1 MIPQTLAKVKVPQ
14 VHKLWQQMWRPEQQA
29 GSVNMA
35 WEDCETQDKQ
45 QAFLD
50 DSSMWNEKRASIQL
64 PMHGCQPQKMLHHT
78 ASRSAA
84 WWTRSLT
91 LLPQGTIPEGHGWG
105 ILARVTE
112 GACQY
117 SCLFK
122 IHPLINRTQ
131 PQGVVMPA
139 LSPALTEQLKSKA
152 QESILTFQ
160 DPKLYGKESMKK
172 RIKVGPACMRGP
184 N

>member
-1 MIPQTLAKVKVPQ
+1 MIPQTLAKVKAPQ
-14 VHKLWQQMWRPEQQA
+14 VHKLWQQMWKPEQQA

-50 DSSMWNEKRASIQL
+50 DSSMWNEKRASIQQL

-112 GACQY
+112 GGLPVQLLVQNPSPNQQDSASRGCHA
-117 SCLFK
+117 S
-122 IHPLINRTQ
+122 PLPSTHWTAEKQ
-131 PQGVVMPA
+131 
-139 LSPALTEQLKSKA
+139 SPGKHSHFSRSKA
-152 QESILTFQ
+152 VW
-160 DPKLYGKESMKK
+160 KGKHEEKD
-172 RIKVGPACMRGP
+172 
-184 N
+184 